1 MIKKKEQFTT
11 KQQLET
17 NNAYTN
23 YTACYSKMTRES
35 DEKLNISMH

>member
-11 KQQLET
+11 KQLET
-17 NNAYTN
+17 NNAYAN
-23 YTACYSKMTRES
+23 NIVCYSKMTRES